1 MGIWLSGITGLLVT
15 LSTIAVTAIG
25 LVAIE
30 SYYEMR
36 GDDK

>member
-1 MGIWLSGITGLLVT
+1 MGIWLNCIVGLLVT
-15 LSTIAVTAIG
+15 FSTIMITAIG
-25 LVAIE
+25 LIAIE

>member
-1 MGIWLSGITGLLVT
+1 MGIWLSGIAGLLVT
-15 LSTIAVTAIG
+15 LSTIAATAIG

-30 SYYEMR
+30 SHYEMR

>member
-1 MGIWLSGITGLLVT
+1 MEIWLRCVVGLLVT
-15 LSTIAVTAIG
+15 FSTIMVTAIG

-36 GDDK
+36 GDGK